1 VTTEDTTNHL
11 EAVPNTKQNIN
22 LRSTTANEI
31 KNITNS
37 PKSSNTCAFDSNST
51 QLLESCNEYSLVLL

>member
-1 VTTEDTTNHL
+1 VTTENTTNHL

-22 LRSTTANEI
+22 LRFTTANEI

-37 PKSSNTCAFDSNST
+37 PKSSNICAFDSNST
-51 QLLESCNEYSLVLL
+51 QLLESCN